1 MGTRGSADGPAGVV
15 VSQDAVV
22 GELRD
27 WQRVVE
33 LMADTGRD
41 FERMRAAVLPTAVQ
55 PKGSAFAV
63 AWARYASESAA
74 RAGEVVGALEETL
87 RDFDV
92 TDGRAAEQL
101 GGFMVAC
108 AVDPQPVPGPE
119 ARSSTGSG
127 LASRLGPLP

>member
-15 VSQDAVV
+15 VSRDAVV

-33 LMADTGRD
+33 LMADTERD
-41 FERMRAAVLPTAVQ
+41 FERVRAAVLPTAVQ
-55 PKGSAFAV
+55 PTGSAFAV

-92 TDGRAAEQL
+92 TDGQL
-101 GGFMVAC
+101 AQTFTQF
-108 AVDPQPVPGPE
+108 AVGCPGELPTPPE
-119 ARSSTGSG
+119 APPMPASPG